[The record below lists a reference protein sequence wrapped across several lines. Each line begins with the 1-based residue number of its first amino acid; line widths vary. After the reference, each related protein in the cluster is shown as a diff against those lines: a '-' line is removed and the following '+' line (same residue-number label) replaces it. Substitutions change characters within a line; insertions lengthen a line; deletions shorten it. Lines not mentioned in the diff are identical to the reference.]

1 MERRD
6 GAGAVITQ
14 LGKSLPSLLEE
25 QEGSPIHRFHSKHR
39 YIAVIFIDGQELSL
53 LGCFLYIC
61 LGGDTVIHVRVGY
74 FCLSLLVDRV
84 GFFLR
89 GKEIFGGIR
98 FWII

>member
-53 LGCFLYIC
+53 LGCVWVEI
-61 LGGDTVIHVRVGY
+61 IHVRVGY
-74 FCLSLLVDRV
+74 FCLSLLVEL